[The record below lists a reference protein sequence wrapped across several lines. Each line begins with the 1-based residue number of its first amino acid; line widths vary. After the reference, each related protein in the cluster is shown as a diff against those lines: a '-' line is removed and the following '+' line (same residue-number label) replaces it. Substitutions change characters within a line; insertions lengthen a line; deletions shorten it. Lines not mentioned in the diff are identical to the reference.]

1 MRSIAEIMATA
12 MNITCRDVSI
22 FENMSDEEKIEQ
34 KRIACQRKCDW
45 YNSQVGRLN
54 EADGYECS
62 LCKNKGHFVKPM
74 LNENSYE
81 EVQYQCSCMKA
92 RRSIIALKRSGLE
105 SVVKD
110 YRFDNYKVEH
120 EWQKQLVDT
129 AQMFL
134 RDEKAQMLFVGG
146 NTGAGKTHI
155 CTAVAVEF
163 LRRSK
168 EVKYMM
174 WVAVT
179 RKWRE
184 SPFVTKNSIIDEYK
198 DAEVLYIDDL
208 FKDGRKDSQ
217 GRQIPHPDDIR
228 LAFELINDRAV
239 SKKVTI
245 ISSEST
251 LYDIINIDEAFGS
264 RIKNLCGYHCVNIS
278 RDRSKNYRLRGDENE
293 KVGIF

>member
-1 MRSIAEIMATA
+1 MATA
-12 MNITCRDVSI
+12 MNITCRDVST
-22 FENMSDEEKIEQ
+22 FENMSDEEKIEF
-34 KRIACQRKCDW
+34 RRMACERQC
-45 YNSQVGRLN
+45 NSVNSSEGNLN
-54 EADGYECS
+54 IYDGYNCD
-62 LCKNKGHFVKPM
+62 LCKNKGYVYVPLRNGDM
-74 LNENSYE
+74 YE
-81 EVQYQCSCMKA
+81 TAQRNCSCQKA
-92 RRSIIALKRSGLE
+92 RRSILALKASGLE

-155 CTAVAVEF
+155 CTAVAVEL

-184 SPFVTKNSIIDEYK
+184 SPFSEKNSIIDEYK

-264 RIKNLCGYHCVNIS
+264 RIKNLCGYHCVNIN
-278 RDRSKNYRLRGDENE
+278 RDRSKNYRLRGNENE
-293 KVGIF
+293 KADIF